1 MSIRLEASA
10 FQPVP
15 LRTQIV
21 KRKSCQRT
29 SCTVYATALD
39 LRRWRWI
46 LWNLGLNDWTGGGGG
61 VALRHMFSWIF
72 LFDKTVRDPKRFD
85 HGSCADIQ
93 WHTHEL
99 AIQQVSSGLQL
110 IFLPCN
116 CSSASLS
123 GRWPRKVASLWNL
136 RVPSVRPVNGTGTG
150 KVKGWSSRGG
160 IETRCRVPKWQ
171 MPAFFV
177 FLGEMPCLRRWGD
190 RSWESRMLGINGSV
204 WKASFLY
211 ISISFDFLFW
221 CWTTPY

>member
-61 VALRHMFSWIF
+61 GGVALRHMFSLIL
-72 LFDKTVRDPKRFD
+72 LFDKKSERSQKIWPRFL
-85 HGSCADIQ
+85 C
-93 WHTHEL
+93 WYPVTHAWTCHSASL
-99 AIQQVSSGLQL
+99 FRLQL

-136 RVPSVRPVNGTGTG
+136 RVPRWGRWMGRG
-150 KVKGWSSRGG
+150 QGRLRGG
-160 IETRCRVPKWQ
+160 VREV
-171 MPAFFV
+171 A
-177 FLGEMPCLRRWGD
+177 
-190 RSWESRMLGINGSV
+190 
-204 WKASFLY
+204 
-211 ISISFDFLFW
+211 
-221 CWTTPY
+221 